1 MPTSLVTGGAGFI
14 GSHLVDTLLERG
26 DTVRVLDNL
35 STGNIDNLHGALD
48 YIDFREGDIRRPED
62 LKRALAGVDHVF
74 HQAAFV
80 SVPLSL
86 EEPDACLETNV
97 QGTQQIL
104 ELSRQAGVKRVVL
117 ASSAAVYGESTD
129 FPLGESG
136 RTDPLSPYA
145 SSKYIAE
152 IFARMYT
159 HQLGLDVVALRYFN
173 VFGPRQNLESD
184 YAAVIPIFIKQ
195 LINEETPVI
204 YGDGKQ
210 SRDFVFV
217 ADVVQANLLAREAN
231 GAPGRVIN
239 ICSGKEISLLD
250 LLHTL
255 AGIFNRDI
263 EPMFD
268 APRAGDIYRSLG
280 DPSLARELLG
290 FSPQSNIRNGLQAT
304 ADWIIGSSGE

>member
-1 MPTSLVTGGAGFI
+1 MPISLVTGGAGFI

-26 DTVRVLDNL
+26 DVVRVLDNL
-35 STGNIDNLHGALD
+35 STGNIGNLHGVLD
-48 YIDFREGDIRRPED
+48 RIDFREGDIRKLED
-62 LKRALAGVDHVF
+62 LKRALTGVDYVF

-86 EEPDACLETNV
+86 EDPDACLDTNV
-97 QGTQQIL
+97 QGTQKIL

-129 FPLGESG
+129 IPLVENG

-145 SSKYIAE
+145 SSKYISE

-173 VFGPRQNLESD
+173 VFGPRQNPESD
-184 YAAVIPIFIKQ
+184 YAAVIPIFIKE
-195 LINEETPVI
+195 LINEETPLI

-210 SRDFVFV
+210 SRDFIFV
-217 ADVVQANLLAREAN
+217 DDVVQANLLAMEAN

-239 ICSGKEISLLD
+239 ICSGQEICLLD
-250 LLHTL
+250 LLHIFE
-255 AGIFNRDI
+255 GIFNRDI
-263 EPMFD
+263 EPKFE
-268 APRAGDIYRSLG
+268 APRPGDIYRSLG

-290 FSPQSNIRNGLQAT
+290 FYPQFTIRNGLQAT
-304 ADWIIGSSGE
+304 ADWIIGYSSD